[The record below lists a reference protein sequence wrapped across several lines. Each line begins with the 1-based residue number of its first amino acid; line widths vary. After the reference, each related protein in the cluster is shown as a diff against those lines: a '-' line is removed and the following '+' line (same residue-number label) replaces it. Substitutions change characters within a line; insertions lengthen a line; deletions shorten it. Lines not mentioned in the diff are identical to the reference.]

1 MSDLGAYTEGDATDA
16 ALCTRI
22 GETLHRYYPGHPWM
36 VGISDID
43 MGMFIIDLPYKP
55 PSLRQYAYLLH
66 PGNATDDAEIKRAG
80 GEWLERLGLA
90 RAAAQKWAEERA
102 LQNGLDL
109 GNIVT
114 KSKG

>member
-1 MSDLGAYTEGDATDA
+1 MTDLSAYTEGDAVDIAT
-16 ALCTRI
+16 CKRI
-22 GETLHRYYPGHPWM
+22 GETLHRYYPNHPWM
-36 VGISDID
+36 VGIADGA

-55 PSLRQYAYLLH
+55 PSLRQYAYLMH
-66 PGNATDDAEIKRAG
+66 PAHATDDEQIKRAG

-114 KSKG
+114 KSKA

>member
-1 MSDLGAYTEGDATDA
+1 MSELDAYTEGDAADA
-16 ALCTRI
+16 ALCQRI

-36 VGISDID
+36 VGIADSEN
-43 MGMFIIDLPYKP
+43 GMFIIDLPYKP

-80 GEWLERLGLA
+80 GEWLERVGLA
-90 RAAAQKWAEERA
+90 RAAAQRWAEERA
-102 LQNGLDL
+102 LENGLDL

-114 KSKG
+114 KSKA